1 MKVKKLASLLLSAVM
16 VAASFQAVT
25 AETAINVT
33 SANQFATVGKGGAG
47 GGKVLTDGSTGVSAR
62 AGKIWFQLSGAV
74 DPQTLTAENVTMT
87 KDDGTPV
94 PCGADIYG
102 SADRVAV
109 KFGELEPGT
118 GYTIR
123 LGNGVAGADGSLMEY
138 SLHFTTTDQEYLYY
152 EDFEGYTESMQTED
166 IKAKLLENPQVEF
179 STFGKNVTMKILEE
193 NGNPALRIMNG
204 ENTEPNAGR
213 VDKKI
218 AIGGTNGMT
227 TGFVFE
233 TKVRFEKSTPQVNIG
248 KFDGARTSGSMVR
261 WENNGDVIALN
272 YRDSKEKREIFIKK
286 PAPTQNYNIRLVFRP
301 EDFEGAPADQFPG
314 SDGPVRAF
322 VVDTYYDMG
331 DGKGY
336 QLANSGIVTAA
347 DPTGAAKPSWTV
359 TKLMPYSINGGT
371 AAGQVSQIVLD
382 DMKIYDHLP
391 VQVMSANVKTGQ
403 TVQDDLSQI
412 VLTFNTD
419 IQPETLAGNIQL
431 VSDDETAYTLAGT
444 YDPDSRT
451 YTAPIPAGTLLA
463 DHSYSI
469 AISGVLSTDG
479 FQYDEDTAISFDVVY
494 AEEKITA
501 DSVAFDGAVL
511 PSGSVGIPIATERI
525 SITLSEAA
533 DPATVSKETVLLD
546 NTEYTVDCAGNVIS
560 IDPQLAGNTSYTL
573 KLTEGITSA
582 DGTKKLLP
590 LNYTFKTEKDPT
602 AIAVESASIQNGAVN
617 VPVKTQGISF
627 TFDEPLDPATVAG
640 GVSMTD
646 GAGGSVPVTTS
657 LSDGNAGLFVGFSG
671 LAVNSQYTLT
681 LSGAI
686 KNALGTKSLTPYTVQ
701 FQTEDQSYLLNVDFE
716 DELLYPTGQQPKN
729 TDILYSTINNETVTV
744 PPSYTVQKDPDTGNK
759 FLRVET
765 GVGNTSSRVLAQFD
779 FTNGGANPGATES
792 FVIEETLRFIQ
803 KDAKIDLG
811 GDKFFNAYMTERGS
825 THFYVNGYPDP
836 TSTTMRQQVLF
847 DPIVLGKDYKIRL
860 VYNKMNDEGKYRID
874 AYLDQGAGYKL
885 VTQDVRLAQTTEE
898 LASRIDSIKLYSMNN
913 ELIPEYKSV
922 IEIDDIRIYAYNP
935 PMIQSSSIENLQS
948 GVSTDTSMMTI
959 VFNMDMDKSTISG
972 IKLTNLATGE
982 ETALNSSYIP
992 DSRSLEIEIPQGS
1005 LSQNNEYTI
1014 SIDQACSQGG
1024 LKLEGAKSIRFTTS
1038 ESFAEVELSAPVT
1051 FSETQGGPEAGSIY
1065 DLTSIWANIPLR
1077 RLVKEDVP
1085 AVAGLALYDEN
1096 GKLVQLALKEQL
1108 ITGDTVIQDVGLED
1122 IGPIGYHW
1130 TAKAFLWESMD
1141 TMRPLIQAVEKDAN
1155 VDLTMSTLFTDGMV
1169 LQREEP
1175 IPVWGQGFDLED
1187 VSIMLTDGDE
1197 VVAQATARPEKG
1209 SWFAQLPAV
1218 EAGGPYVLT
1227 VVNGENTKVIENVM
1241 VGDVWLVSG
1250 QSNMEKQMN
1259 DSNYIADTQPDID
1272 SAYDYPGIRLYKI
1285 SQNAQSVAQGD
1296 IPKSA
1301 WETCTPVTVGKFSCV
1316 GYYFGRGIYESL
1328 EEGVPVGLIQSAVG
1342 GTKIER
1348 WISKEGIA
1356 DYGVSGITANTSST
1370 LYNGMIAPLQ
1380 KFNIKGVLWYQGE
1393 SDWDKPQYYENSL
1406 KALISSWRDEWNK
1419 PDMPF
1424 IYVQVAAY
1432 SKDGYNFAPIWNA
1445 QLNTLKNVDNT
1456 AMVSAVDL
1464 CDLNDIHPPY
1474 KDQVAA
1480 RAVLAARAIAYGEEG
1495 LQYMGP
1501 IPQSIQLEGNSI
1513 RIRYDFAEGL
1523 HSTDDAI
1530 PGFRVIAGDQEA
1542 SAKAVIDGEDIVLT
1556 WDGELVPESVSYC
1569 YTAEGGVTLYNSTD
1583 LPASPFLAAVGAE

>member
-33 SANQFATVGKGGAG
+33 SANQFATVGMGGAG

-123 LGNGVAGADGSLMEY
+123 LGNGIAGADGSLMEY
-138 SLHFTTTDQEYLYY
+138 SLHFTTTDQQYLFY
-152 EDFEGYTESMQTED
+152 EDFSGYTADMDSNA
-166 IKAKLLENPQVEF
+166 IKEKVQSDSQIALPTNGEN
-179 STFGKNVTMKILEE
+179 TTMAILEE
-193 NGNPALRIMNG
+193 DGNPALRITNG
-204 ENTEPNAGR
+204 DDTTTKAGR
-213 VDKKI
+213 IDGRI
-218 AIGGTNGMT
+218 AIGGAGGMT
-227 TGFVFE
+227 TGFVYE
-233 TKVRFEKSTPQVNIG
+233 AKLRLEKADFQVNMGGIG
-248 KFDGARTSGSMVR
+248 GVRPIGAVLRQTS
-261 WENNGDVIALN
+261 NGDFIMYNFASGKGVG
-272 YRDSKEKREIFIKK
+272 ETFIK
-286 PAPTQNYNIRLVFRP
+286 APSPTTDYNIRLVYR
-301 EDFEGAPADQFPG
+301 PADVADTL
-314 SDGPVRAF
+314 DGDVKAF
-322 VVDTYYDMG
+322 VIDAYYST
-331 DGKGY
+331 DGENY
-336 QLANSGIVTAA
+336 QLVNNGVVTSSNNSQ
-347 DPTGAAKPSWTV
+347 PQPSWTA
-359 TKLMPYSINGGT
+359 TFFTPFSINGG
-371 AAGQVSQIVLD
+371 AAGKNQVSQIVLD

-419 IQPETLAGNIQL
+419 IQPDTLAGNIQL

-451 YTAPIPAGTLLA
+451 YTAPIPAGTLSA

-511 PSGSVGIPIATERI
+511 PSGSAGIPIATERI

-657 LSDGNAGLFVGFSG
+657 LSDGNAALFVGFSG

-729 TDILYSTINNETVTV
+729 TDILYSTINNDTVTV

-811 GDKFFNAYMTERGS
+811 GISGDKFFNAYMTERGS

-972 IKLTNLATGE
+972 VKLTNLATGE

-1209 SWFAQLPAV
+1209 SWSAQLPAV

-1583 LPASPFLAAVGAE
+1583 LPASPFLTAVGAE